1 MNRWLQPERLTLV
14 FGMADR
20 VRKLLL
26 GYLIGALDDSERRRI
41 EQRLQRDP
49 KWQAEL
55 AAARESLEPLRSAQ
69 RTYEPPPGLA
79 SRTCQWVAMTAPSAT
94 EPAAQAPAR
103 PGRARQRARR
113 MTAAVVPPDSRASW
127 SWVDVSVAAAILV
140 TLSMLIFP
148 AVQRNRAHARMMAC
162 QNNLREFGGSVAQLQ
177 QRHPELPCSRVDRGA
192 PVSVEPNA
200 SLVLASLAPGA
211 APPSQEAS
219 PWPVLPEMRFGWLDI
234 PRPGHHGLSDSVWGE
249 NTLFGDGRV
258 TFVTTEL
265 GQPFGGNWIPE
276 QSFAIPAP
284 ALTVLFPSAG
294 RD

>member
-1 MNRWLQPERLTLV
+1 ML
-14 FGMADR
+14 M
-20 VRKLLL
+20 L
-26 GYLIGALDDSERRRI
+26 GYLLGALDDSERRRI
-41 EQRLQRDP
+41 EQRLARDP

-79 SRTCQWVAMTAPSAT
+79 VRTCQWVAMTAPPAAQ
-94 EPAAQAPAR
+94 PAAQAPAW
-103 PGRARQRARR
+103 PERARQRARR

-127 SWVDVSVAAAILV
+127 SWVDVSVATAILV

-162 QNNLREFGGSVAQLQ
+162 QNNLREFGGRLAQVA
-177 QRHPELPCSRVDRGA
+177 QRHPELPCSRLNRDA
-192 PVSVEPNA
+192 PASLEPNA
-200 SLVLASLAPGA
+200 SLVLASLAARP
-211 APPSQEAS
+211 APPSQEMS
-219 PWPVLPEMRFGWLDI
+219 PWPVLREMPFGWLDI

-265 GQPFGGNWIPE
+265 GQPFGGNWTAE

-284 ALTVLFPSAG
+284 VLTVLVPSAG